1 MARTKNDFIAVCV
14 EVRILWVLIFRIQRQ
29 ITKLPNLTP
38 CWETFEGENFRR
50 SVGREH
56 FAEKIFAEC

>member
-38 CWETFEGENFRR
+38 CWPDNT
-50 SVGREH
+50 V
-56 FAEKIFAEC
+56 